1 MSSAVLRKPGATDFA
16 LLFLL
21 GSLWSLTYVAVKW
34 ATISFT
40 PLTVSGARGAV
51 ALGLLGSVAML
62 TRTRLPRGYRAWS
75 LIMINGFLTGVIP
88 FALIAVA
95 ARQIGAGTI
104 SVLIGTQALW
114 AMLLVHF
121 VSRDER
127 LTWRKSAGMLLGF
140 LGIVALVGGDALRG
154 LGQNVLAQ
162 LTVIAAALS
171 WAMGNIVARYIPSET
186 TTLARSVAVVGAGA
200 SMAIPLA
207 LVVDQ
212 PWTFSPVPA
221 AFGGLLLLGSATAF
235 AFIVFMRLVS
245 TVGVNFVG
253 WANFASPPLGLTL
266 GALLLNEQVP
276 PTVLVCLALLLSG
289 MAVTYWPL
297 RKPSQ

>member
-1 MSSAVLRKPGATDFA
+1 MSSAVLRKPGVADFA
-16 LLFLL
+16 LLLLL

-34 ATISFT
+34 AMASFP
-40 PLTVSGARGAV
+40 PLAVSGARAAIAV
-51 ALGLLGSVAML
+51 VILGTIVIAM
-62 TRTRLPRGYRAWS
+62 RARLPRGYRTWG
-75 LIMINGFLTGVIP
+75 LILINGFLTGVIP

-95 ARQIGAGTI
+95 ARQVGAGTI

-114 AMLLVHF
+114 AMTLVHF
-121 VSRDER
+121 ISRDER
-127 LTWRKSAGMLLGF
+127 LTARKAVGMLLGF
-140 LGIVALVGGDALRG
+140 LGITVLVGGDALRG
-154 LGQNVLAQ
+154 LGQNAVAQ
-162 LTVIAAALS
+162 LPVIAAALS
-171 WAMGNIVARYIPSET
+171 WAIGNIVARYIPPET
-186 TTLARSVAVVGAGA
+186 TALARSASVVAAGA

-212 PWTFSPVPA
+212 PWTLAPTPA
-221 AFGGLLLLGSATAF
+221 AYGGLLLLGSATAF

-266 GALLLNEQVP
+266 GALLLDEQIP
-276 PTVLVCLALLLSG
+276 PTVLACLALLLSG